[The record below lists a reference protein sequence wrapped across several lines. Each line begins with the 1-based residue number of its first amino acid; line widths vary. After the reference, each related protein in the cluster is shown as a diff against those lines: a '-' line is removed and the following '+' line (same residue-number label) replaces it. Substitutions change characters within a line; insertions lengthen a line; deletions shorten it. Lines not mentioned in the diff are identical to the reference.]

1 MLNYVENEYFVYKFD
16 IKQGYYHI
24 DIKSEHQRYL
34 GFPWEINGK
43 VHYFVFI
50 ISPIGLI
57 SAPFIFSKTMR
68 VLVKYCRENNVKIC
82 CFLDGGA
89 GMEVAFHMAFT
100 ISEFLRNSKIQSWF
114 VVNQEKPAWYP
125 TIYMT

>member
-43 VHYFVFI
+43 VRYFVFI

-68 VLVKYCRENNVKIC
+68 VLVKYCRENNVKSVV
-82 CFLDGGA
+82 FLMA
-89 GMEVAFHMAFT
+89 G
-100 ISEFLRNSKIQSWF
+100 
-114 VVNQEKPAWYP
+114 QEWRLHFIWPLP
-125 TIYMT
+125 FQNF